1 MAIKRF
7 ETQDG
12 IKVQADDTLIV
23 ASSIDSEDSHA
34 LAIKTRYMGFIG
46 QKIDLS
52 NDGYLGIQNYAEPV
66 TGTTFT
72 SADWDTATWDGTQ
85 VNIIN
90 AGSLLAYLN
99 GLNGLKS
106 FRINGEYLLAG
117 SGYASGGDN
126 VFLSGMPD
134 SGTPTTVTEI
144 IVYQQQS
151 AMVGLDGTDNSVFI
165 TAENKQW
172 KFAADGTLTLPGGT
186 DITVPASYDIQRQGK
201 DIRIVGQRGYG
212 NWSTNNVAGY
222 GGDGSSILLTAGRGG
237 ESSDPDQGGEGGAI
251 DLRSGVGQAGN
262 NGGTIRI
269 IGGNAEYNNST
280 NSVQGGNIEI
290 TAGNATYN
298 VGASGLGVGGNVTIQ
313 AGNGNASGQY
323 GRVSIITDGDLW
335 EFGQDGTLGTASGSW
350 TKTTNNNL
358 IDNVTTQVVW
368 TSRLTN
374 ISGAKLT
381 IQVECRETGGV
392 NYPAWET
399 QVCEAVVATRGYN
412 STSIPVVSVYGVTHT
427 SVAPL
432 MTFSVQR
439 NPTTFLIEIVGTRT
453 GTAVLL
459 NNADLKI
466 YSVETG
472 TND

>member
-1 MAIKRF
+1 MSALNF
-7 ETQDG
+7 PDNPAGVGNVYVGDNG
-12 IKVQADDTLIV
+12 ITYDYVNGKW
-23 ASSIDSEDSHA
+23 
-34 LAIKTRYMGFIG
+34 RGR
-46 QKIDLS
+46 
-52 NDGYLGIQNYAEPV
+52 
-66 TGTTFT
+66 
-72 SADWDTATWDGTQ
+72 TAP
-85 VNIIN
+85 
-90 AGSLLAYLN
+90 
-99 GLNGLKS
+99 
-106 FRINGEYLLAG
+106 G
-117 SGYASGGDN
+117 SGGTGDSLVN
-126 VFLSGMPD
+126 GIYDFTLG
-134 SGTPTTVTEI
+134 
-144 IVYQQQS
+144 
-151 AMVGLDGTDNSVFI
+151 
-165 TAENKQW
+165 
-172 KFAADGTLTLPGGT
+172 ADGTVNFTPSGANGKGVLQTTADLQFIAVDQSWTFGTDGSLTLPGNT
-186 DITVPASYDIQRQGK
+186 DITVPVSYDASRQGR
-201 DIRIVGQRGYG
+201 DIRIQGQRGYG

-392 NYPAWET
+392 NYPSWET
-399 QVCEAVVATRGYN
+399 QVCEAVIATRGYN

-453 GTAVLL
+453 GTASPLGYASL
-459 NNADLKI
+459 RI